1 MLLLRSQLQRAAVQP
16 SRHGKRGHLD
26 DGFGC
31 EVEVAEG
38 VESPGQVSP
47 QLLQLLL
54 DAVGF
59 FDFSCAENSFCV
71 VVCIQIAC
79 VRCQKRAKTRQTQA
93 AAAAAAAAT
102 VPRPFSLF
110 SNSSSSALRGTPFGA
125 TASRLLV

>member
-1 MLLLRSQLQRAAVQP
+1 MLLLRSQLQHAAVQP
-16 SRHGKRGHLD
+16 SRHGKRGHLN
-26 DGFGC
+26 DGFGS

-38 VESPGQVSP
+38 VESPGQVNP

-59 FDFSCAENSFCV
+59 FDFSCAENSFSV
-71 VVCIQIAC
+71 VVCIQLAC
-79 VRCQKRAKTRQTQA
+79 IRRQKRAKTREMQA
-93 AAAAAAAAT
+93 AAAAAAAL
-102 VPRPFSLF
+102 PRPFSLF